1 MDKLLLHACCA
12 PCSSAVIVE
21 EGFRGQTE
29 DKKVVCALVQ
39 YLTGVSI
46 DTDDWALHHEDKDH
60 SNYSITNLS
69 LVRKSS
75 EHGSSAHTN
84 LHLNNKISSSDIIIL
99 ADIL

>member
-1 MDKLLLHACCA
+1 MRFKLL
-12 PCSSAVIVE
+12 E

-29 DKKVVCALVQ
+29 AKKVVCALVQ
-39 YLTGVSI
+39 YLTAVSI
-46 DTDDWALHHEDKDH
+46 DPDDWVLQHEDEDH

-84 LHLNNKISSSDIIIL
+84 LHHNNKISSSDIIRL

>member
-1 MDKLLLHACCA
+1 MRFKLL
-12 PCSSAVIVE
+12 E

-29 DKKVVCALVQ
+29 AKKVVCALVQ
-39 YLTGVSI
+39 YFTGVSI
-46 DTDDWALHHEDKDH
+46 DPDDWALHHEEEDH
-60 SNYSITNLS
+60 SNCSITNLS

-84 LHLNNKISSSDIIIL
+84 LHYNNKISSSDIIRL

>member
-1 MDKLLLHACCA
+1 MGVSIQRMRFKLL
-12 PCSSAVIVE
+12 E

-29 DKKVVCALVQ
+29 AKKVVCALVQ
-39 YLTGVSI
+39 YLIGVSI
-46 DTDDWALHHEDKDH
+46 DPDDWALHHEDKDH

-84 LHLNNKISSSDIIIL
+84 LHHNNKISSSDIIRL
-99 ADIL
+99 ADLL

>member
-46 DTDDWALHHEDKDH
+46 DPDD
-60 SNYSITNLS
+60 
-69 LVRKSS
+69 
-75 EHGSSAHTN
+75 
-84 LHLNNKISSSDIIIL
+84 
-99 ADIL
+99 

>member
-84 LHLNNKISSSDIIIL
+84 LHHNNKISSSDIIRL
-99 ADIL
+99 ADLL

>member
-1 MDKLLLHACCA
+1 MKFKL
-12 PCSSAVIVE
+12 V

-29 DKKVVCALVQ
+29 AKKVVCALVQ

-46 DTDDWALHHEDKDH
+46 NPNEWALHHEDNDH

-75 EHGSSAHTN
+75 EYGSSAHTT
-84 LHLNNKISSSDIIIL
+84 LHHSNKISSSDIIRL
-99 ADIL
+99 ADILCDM

>member
-1 MDKLLLHACCA
+1 MRFKLL
-12 PCSSAVIVE
+12 E

-29 DKKVVCALVQ
+29 AKKVVCALVQ

-46 DTDDWALHHEDKDH
+46 DPDDWALHHEDKDH

-75 EHGSSAHTN
+75 EHGSIAHTN
-84 LHLNNKISSSDIIIL
+84 LHHNNKISSSDIIRL